1 MASATAVGGPAPHP
15 PGGSA
20 LVFTDWRQLP
30 VTSDALQAAGWTW
43 RGVIPWHKPI
53 SRPVRDGFKAEC
65 EYVLWASHGQP
76 YRHAP
81 TIYLPGLLEGSQPRG
96 KQRQHITQKPVAV
109 MRELVKIAPV
119 GGTILDPCAGAGSTG
134 VAALLERRQ
143 FVGVEVAAH
152 SADVA
157 RQRLTETG
165 HHP

>member
-1 MASATAVGGPAPHP
+1 
-15 PGGSA
+15 
-20 LVFTDWRQLP
+20 
-30 VTSDALQAAGWTW
+30 
-43 RGVIPWHKPI
+43 
-53 SRPVRDGFKAEC
+53 
-65 EYVLWASHGQP
+65 
-76 YRHAP
+76 
-81 TIYLPGLLEGSQPRG
+81 
-96 KQRQHITQKPVAV
+96 